1 MMRTVLGYY
10 QRSVLEWATACFGD
24 DLTRNPLQRNHRF
37 LEESLELVQAMG
49 CTEEEALQLVEYV
62 YDRPAGQRRQ
72 EIGGVMVTLALLCA
86 VHDIDLATCADDELK
101 RIWGKIEQIRAKQA
115 AKPEFSPLPGRTP

>member
-1 MMRTVLGYY
+1 MMRMVLGYY
-10 QRSVLEWATACFGD
+10 QSRVLEWAIACFGE
-24 DLTRNPLQRNHRF
+24 DLTRNPPQRNHRF

-49 CTEEEALQLVEYV
+49 CTEEEALQLVKYV
-62 YDRPAGQRRQ
+62 FARPAGEPRQ

-86 VHDIDLATCADDELK
+86 VNDIDLATCADDELK

-115 AKPEFSPLPGRTP
+115 AKPEFSPLLGRTP